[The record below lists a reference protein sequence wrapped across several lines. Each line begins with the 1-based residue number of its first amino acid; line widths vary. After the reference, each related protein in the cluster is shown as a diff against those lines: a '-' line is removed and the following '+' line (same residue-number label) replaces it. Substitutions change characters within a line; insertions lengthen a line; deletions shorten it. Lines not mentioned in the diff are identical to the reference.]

1 MDVPPT
7 GGLIGALQALYGA
20 AATTLLAAGLGRLIY
35 HGNEVRAG
43 RRPLIGWHLVLEVP
57 TAVGMAMVAEALA
70 AYFGLS
76 PQVTTGVVAA
86 LSYLGPRGA
95 GEVVARWFLR
105 AVTEPASCTAPP

>member
-95 GEVVARWFLR
+95 GEVMARWFAR
-105 AVTEPASCTAPP
+105 KVP